1 MKTSSRI
8 GLGVIAAAMLF
19 AGAAQAKG
27 SLFLTLNPRQA
38 TALSKALM
46 PRMKAAVRA
55 NAAAEHVGYR
65 AYRVGV
71 SPFGSDHLNGKLITG
86 GIYGLELKPEQ
97 GRDRVMYLRL
107 PGTIGFGVNVTGRGV
122 NTLAK
127 AATWMPAPVLWMLSN
142 FLDVKVKV
150 TDSSKWPT
158 GQYSLK

>member
-27 SLFLTLNPRQA
+27 ALFMTLNPRQA

-55 NAAAEHVGYR
+55 NAAAEHAGYR
-65 AYRVGV
+65 AYRVEV
-71 SPFGSDHLNGKLITG
+71 APFGSDHLNGKLITG
-86 GIYGLELKPEQ
+86 GIYGLESKPEQ
-97 GRDRVMYLRL
+97 GRGRAMYVRL
-107 PGTIGFGVNVTGRGV
+107 PGTIGFGLDVTGRGV

-127 AATWMPAPVLWMLSN
+127 AASWMPAPVLWMLGN

-150 TDSSKWPT
+150 TDSSEMPI
-158 GQYSLK
+158 GPYSLK